1 MNIFDLAARQA
12 EWLSLR
18 RAHVASNI
26 ANANT
31 SGYQA
36 RDVISFEDFPQR
48 TAAPS
53 PMAGTE
59 STTGP
64 DATSTT
70 PPEDPLVE
78 TLETGNS
85 VNLDNELMKAG
96 DISRS
101 HALNVGM
108 VRAFHRMLMMSSRG

>member
-1 MNIFDLAARQA
+1 MNIFDMAARQA
-12 EWLSLR
+12 EWLALR

-26 ANANT
+26 ANTNT
-31 SGYQA
+31 QGYRA
-36 RDVISFEDFPQR
+36 RDVVSFEDYLQR
-48 TAAPS
+48 
-53 PMAGTE
+53 
-59 STTGP
+59 TTGP
-64 DATSTT
+64 AAVANAQSIPGLDAMTVEA
-70 PPEDPLVE
+70 PEDPLVE